1 MTLQQLEYIIAL
13 DIERNFVR
21 AAERSFITQPGITLQ
36 IQKLE
41 NELGVILFD
50 RSKKPLIPTEIGQKV
65 LEQARAALREAKRIH
80 DLVSDYNE
88 KPAGLIRLGILPTIA
103 PYLLPLFINDFI
115 QKHPAI
121 SVQVSEAQTETLV
134 RQLEDDEIDA
144 AIFATPVEAK
154 NLRAKILFFE
164 EMRVFVSREHPFYKL
179 KSIAPQA
186 LTVNELWLLSMG
198 NCFRNQ
204 VVTICSHAQK
214 EGRESFRYESES
226 IESLK
231 RIVTLQKGLTV
242 IPELATMQ
250 LTEAEQTMVKKFDG
264 IPPVREI
271 SLVLNRVYLKKRLI
285 DTLFESILSAVP
297 QNMRNLGKRELVE
310 PF

>member
-1 MTLQQLEYIIAL
+1 
-13 DIERNFVR
+13 
-21 AAERSFITQPGITLQ
+21 
-36 IQKLE
+36 
-41 NELGVILFD
+41 
-50 RSKKPLIPTEIGQKV
+50 
-65 LEQARAALREAKRIH
+65 
-80 DLVSDYNE
+80 
-88 KPAGLIRLGILPTIA
+88 
-103 PYLLPLFINDFI
+103 
-115 QKHPAI
+115 
-121 SVQVSEAQTETLV
+121 
-134 RQLEDDEIDA
+134 LEDDEIDA

-154 NLRAKILFFE
+154 NLRAKIVLFE
-164 EMRVFVSREHPFYKL
+164 EMRVFVSREHPCDKL

-186 LTVNELWLLSMG
+186 LTVSELWLLSMG

-214 EGRESFRYESES
+214 ESRESFRYESES

-250 LTEAEQTMVKKFDG
+250 LPEVERTMVKKFDG

-297 QNMRNLGKRELVE
+297 ENMRNLGKRELVE

>member
-1 MTLQQLEYIIAL
+1 MTLQQLEYIVAL

-21 AAERSFITQPGITLQ
+21 AAQRSFITQPGITLQ

-115 QKHPAI
+115 QKYPAI

-144 AIFATPVEAK
+144 AIFATPVAAK
-154 NLRAKILFFE
+154 NLSAKILFFE

-179 KSIAPQA
+179 KSIAPQS

-242 IPELATMQ
+242 IPELAAMQ
-250 LTEAEQTMVKKFDG
+250 LPEVERIMVKKFEG

-271 SLVLNRVYLKKRLI
+271 SLVLNRIYLKKRLI
-285 DTLFESILSAVP
+285 DTLFEAILSAVP
-297 QNMRNLGKRELVE
+297 ENMRNLGKRELVE